1 MGYSILAP
9 KACPLGPSG
18 LDTQAGGEAG
28 VILQEEEPSPSGY
41 STKGVE
47 SNTGLQKDLLPR
59 AAALFL
65 ASNPSINGAWWSQR
79 LLAA

>member
-1 MGYSILAP
+1 M
-9 KACPLGPSG
+9 
-18 LDTQAGGEAG
+18 QARGEAG
-28 VILQEEEPSPSGY
+28 VILQVSAERRASSSC

-47 SNTGLQKDLLPR
+47 SDTRLQKDLLPR

-65 ASNPSINGAWWSQR
+65 ASNPSINGVWWSQR